1 MAYNPVPT
9 VVTGDLWTASNHNTY
24 IRDNFAA
31 GVPGIIQA
39 KGDLAVGST
48 VRAAGRLPVGAN
60 NLMLMADSSQSLGI
74 KWGEN
79 PKILNTPLTN
89 ASWDGDSK
97 SIGIYEITATTFN
110 NSIPS
115 DAKALFMSVV
125 VQFPEQRSG
134 RVRVYSGNTNKI
146 QVIDVLAHDLWADEF
161 GSGLVP
167 LFNGKF
173 IIAIASQNLSSI
185 YVNVYGWIF

>member
-74 KWGEN
+74 KWGKSPELLPESLQN
-79 PKILNTPLTN
+79 SSWTGTVKSVGNYVLTANGFNNAIPASARGLIMTVSAKWNNVSGGNFLNIAPGGATYFNCLAVRAHTNEFQDNSGVVPLNAKKQFEVKILG
-89 ASWDGDSK
+89 ASC
-97 SIGIYEITATTFN
+97 E
-110 NSIPS
+110 
-115 DAKALFMSVV
+115 
-125 VQFPEQRSG
+125 
-134 RVRVYSGNTNKI
+134 
-146 QVIDVLAHDLWADEF
+146 
-161 GSGLVP
+161 
-167 LFNGKF
+167 
-173 IIAIASQNLSSI
+173 I
-185 YVNVYGWIF
+185 YVDVWGWFL